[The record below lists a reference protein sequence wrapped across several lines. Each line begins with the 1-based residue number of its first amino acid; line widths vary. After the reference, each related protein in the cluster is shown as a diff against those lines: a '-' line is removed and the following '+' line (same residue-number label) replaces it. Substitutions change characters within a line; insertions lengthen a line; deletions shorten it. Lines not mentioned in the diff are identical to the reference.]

1 MMQLQV
7 NNHFRATSG
16 WVASSRAT
24 VGQTTSGRFLLSGH
38 ILLNSLIVLT
48 ACLAGCSQYSDG
60 RVSKGYHNLTAHF
73 NAYVIARDEMQV
85 VEQSLFKNRD
95 DNYNQP
101 LPVLLPA
108 DSVKAQPV
116 KPYLDDI
123 IKMTSI
129 VAERHQNSK
138 WVDDSYL
145 LLGKARLYKQDFANA
160 IEVFKYV
167 NTKGTDEDA
176 KHAALV
182 QLMRAYA
189 ELNDFAN
196 GLNVAEYLRVQPLN
210 EANTRD
216 FYLTKAYLHQRKE
229 EPLIAAAI
237 LDAVFPLLKKGE
249 ATARLHL
256 IAGQQYDLANQPAK
270 AAEHYGKVLQNR
282 PSYDQSFYASLFLI
296 QSADPKIVAKSG
308 VSFERMLNDRKNA
321 DLKDKIYFTMGRL
334 EARRGRIDPALLLYR
349 ESVTATTK
357 NTEQVPYTYLE
368 MAKLYFEKKQNYEA
382 AKAYYDSALALLPQK
397 SADFTA
403 ISTRKKTLDE
413 FVQHLTT
420 IQTEDSLQRL
430 TKLSPADLDKVLD
443 AELIRREKED
453 AKQAE
458 LARQVIEKATGTP
471 TTAGLTM
478 PGATNSDLN
487 PAERWIL
494 YNVVQLTQSKQEFQQ
509 RWGNRPLEDDWRRS
523 TKETALP
530 QNSQVSSVPNPAV
543 PSAGTPTGNGTVG
556 GVNGAGGGTV
566 IGPMAPTKQEQKAIM
581 LAKLPTKP
589 EALLASNQRL
599 EEAYYRLGK
608 LYKFQLNQPKE
619 AIETFETLLTQFP
632 NTVQKPEVYY
642 LLHVTNEQLGRSS
655 GYKDKLLTEFPNT
668 SYARLANRAAAA
680 GNETSAGRE
689 SMALKAYTDLY
700 AVYQSGNYTEAL
712 ARAETT
718 LGTYTGTQIED
729 KLALLRTILV
739 GRVQGGVAYRQA
751 LTEFVRDYPA
761 SPLLSHVKELQ
772 AAAEQPTAKSK

>member
-1 MMQLQV
+1 MMQLQFH
-7 NNHFRATSG
+7 NQF
-16 WVASSRAT
+16 
-24 VGQTTSGRFLLSGH
+24 RFLLPVLFV
-38 ILLNSLIVLT
+38 LLGWLV
-48 ACLAGCSQYSDG
+48 GCSQYSEG

-85 VEQSLFKNRD
+85 VEQALFKNRD
-95 DNYNQP
+95 DNYNQS

-116 KPYLDDI
+116 MSYLNDI
-123 IKMTSI
+123 IKMGSI

-167 NTKGTDEDA
+167 NTKGTDENA

-182 QLMRAYA
+182 QLMRVYA
-189 ELNDFAN
+189 EQNDFPN

-237 LDAVFPLLKKGE
+237 LDAVFPLLRKGE
-249 ATARLHL
+249 STARLHL

-321 DLKDKIYFTMGRL
+321 DLKDKVYFTMGRL
-334 EARRGRIDPALLLYR
+334 EARRGRIDPALALYR

-368 MAKLYFEKKQNYEA
+368 MAKLYFEKKQNYGA

-420 IQTEDSLQRL
+420 IHTEDSLQRL
-430 TKLSPADLDKVLD
+430 TRLAPADLDKMLD
-443 AELIRREKED
+443 KELARREKED
-453 AKQAE
+453 AKRAE
-458 LARQVIEKATGTP
+458 LARQIIEKATGTP
-471 TTAGLTM
+471 TAAGLTM

-509 RWGNRPLEDDWRRS
+509 QWGNRPLEDDWRRS
-523 TKETALP
+523 TKEAALP
-530 QNSQVSSVPNPAV
+530 QNSAVTVAPNPTA
-543 PSAGTPTGNGTVG
+543 AGALPGNGAVG
-556 GVNGAGGGTV
+556 GANLPAGGTMV
-566 IGPMAPTKQEQKAIM
+566 GPMAPTKQEQKAAMI
-581 LAKLPTKP
+581 AKLPTKP
-589 EALLASNQRL
+589 EALLVSNQRL

-608 LYKFQLNQPKE
+608 LYKFQLNQPKD
-619 AIETFETLLTQFP
+619 AIETFETLLTRFP

-668 SYARLANRAAAA
+668 SYARLASRAAAA

-689 SMALKAYTDLY
+689 SLALTAYTDLY
-700 AVYQSGNYTEAL
+700 TLYQSGNYTEAL

-729 KLALLRTILV
+729 KLALLRAMSV
-739 GRVQGGVAYRQA
+739 GRVQGRAAYRQA

-761 SPLLSHVKELQ
+761 SPLLPYVKELQ
-772 AAAEQPTAKSK
+772 VAAEQQTAKSK

>member
-1 MMQLQV
+1 MQIQFH
-7 NNHFRATSG
+7 NQF
-16 WVASSRAT
+16 
-24 VGQTTSGRFLLSGH
+24 RFLLPA
-38 ILLNSLIVLT
+38 LLVLT
-48 ACLAGCSQYSDG
+48 GGIAGCSQYSEG

-85 VEQSLFKNRD
+85 VEQGLFKNRD

-101 LPVLLPA
+101 LPVLIPV
-108 DSVKAQPV
+108 DSVKAQV
-116 KPYLDDI
+116 VRSYLDDI
-123 IKMTSI
+123 IKMGSI

-138 WVDDSYL
+138 WIDDSYL
-145 LLGKARLYKQDFANA
+145 LLGKARLYKQDFPNA

-189 ELNDFAN
+189 EQNDFAN

-216 FYLTKAYLHQRKE
+216 FYLTKAYLHQRRE

-256 IAGQQYDLANQPAK
+256 VAGQQYDLANQPAK

-308 VSFERMLNDRKNA
+308 VSFERMLNDRKNS

-334 EARRGRIDPALLLYR
+334 EARRGRIDPALNLYR
-349 ESVTATTK
+349 ESITATTK

-382 AKAYYDSALALLPQK
+382 SKAYYDSALALLPQK

-430 TKLSPADLDKVLD
+430 AKLAPDDLDKVLD
-443 AELIRREKED
+443 KELVRREKED

-458 LARQVIEKATGTP
+458 IARQVIEKATGTP

-523 TKETALP
+523 TKEVSLPQSSAVNAPANPATPALP
-530 QNSQVSSVPNPAV
+530 GTGAVGGSTPAV
-543 PSAGTPTGNGTVG
+543 GTLVG
-556 GVNGAGGGTV
+556 
-566 IGPMAPTKQEQKAIM
+566 PKPPTKQEQKAGMI
-581 LAKLPTKP
+581 AKLPTKP

-608 LYKFQLNQPKE
+608 LYKFQLNQPKD
-619 AIETFETLLTQFP
+619 AIETFETLLSRFS

-642 LLHVTNEQLGRSS
+642 LLHITNEQLGRSS

-668 SYARLANRAAAA
+668 SYARLVNRTATA

-689 SMALKAYTDLY
+689 SLALKAYTDLY
-700 AVYQSGNYTEAL
+700 TLYQSGNYTETL
-712 ARAETT
+712 ARAEIT
-718 LGTYTGTQIED
+718 LGTYVGTQIED
-729 KLALLRTILV
+729 KLALLRAMSV

-751 LTEFVRDYPA
+751 LTEFARDYPA
-761 SPLLSHVKELQ
+761 SPLLAYVRELQ